1 VRDGGGAQEEPYVSV
16 RSAHVRSGNTRTGSG
31 PSGLANPAQVS
42 ETPKHVSPEAK
53 DTDSPGRGSRESDTD
68 PFESLT
74 IGAEESP
81 EEQPDEYESSDES
94 STFSENEEDDPE
106 LMTTAAHRKSANTPK
121 KRPGLKIASLNMRGR
136 QKEGKDKMK
145 MVVDWMRINHIT
157 ILALQETHQ
166 KTEALEELNKTYRHI
181 KFYGS
186 GLSTASRGIAFIVSK
201 DVGTPDETT
210 FKSYECGRTGMLSL
224 KYGEQ
229 TLNMVN
235 VYMPNNKTQQ
245 KEVIINLEKALKK
258 ETKIK
263 EQELIILGDWN
274 FVEDQIDRSPQHAD
288 DRKVNREMVKLKTSF
303 DLIDGWRKANPS
315 TLKFTWEGTS
325 GTERKK
331 VFSRIDRIYVST
343 NTWQTTN
350 EYKTINCDLSDHDGT
365 AVMVRKAANPVTGT
379 GEKMMNLK
387 IVNDPTFKKEALRL
401 LTNLEKQLRKYE
413 AMEARKNMKGKEE
426 SLIRLRI
433 KYNPQRAW
441 EKYKTGILKASKSVS
456 QTRRKD
462 LESTR
467 KKAEKEIKQAENLLK
482 GCTPDEEENHRKT
495 LSEKKK
501 VLNTHEEEAREV
513 RTHMKDAK
521 WFNVNEKSSKLWFSL
536 NKSRAKS
543 SGIMSLINPEM
554 NEETQDPKDMLEI
567 ARNHHS
573 QLQSEPKMNKD
584 QERAIDNILARVKN
598 KLNKDEKK
606 EISKDISYK
615 EVREALKKA
624 PNGKAP
630 GPDGIPNEFWKMELK
645 WREKMKKEEK
655 FKQGDMKNDTAK
667 ARPCIAALLTK
678 VLTDIER
685 FGAADEKF
693 SEARMGL
700 LYKKKDKRE
709 IQNYRPIT
717 LLNTDYKTYTKILA
731 NRLRE
736 VAPKLIHKDQAGFM
750 PKRSIYDQTK
760 IVELM
765 LRWSENAQCKGVI
778 ICLDQEKAYDRIDL
792 NYLWRAM
799 QAFEFPESFI
809 TKIRNLY
816 TKASTAIRL
825 NGFVSELFDV
835 RRGVR
840 QGDPMSCLLY
850 NLAIEPLIENIRSS
864 PLEGFRINDN
874 LTRVLVKVYADD
886 TTIFLGPQDNPADL
900 QKCLD
905 LFCEASTARFNDT
918 KTEVI
923 PMGLKNLRDE
933 LIQNREYNGWK
944 IEEAVHIARKGEAI
958 RILGSWQGNG
968 IDIQDKWNDILER
981 QMKTMKRW
989 NCLYPSVNGRV
1000 MIAKTLVVS
1009 LAQYLMTVNGIS
1021 NKNLMTMEKN
1031 IRRFIWNGKKGQ
1043 LAWERAILP
1052 VKEGGINAPSMK
1064 IRYESIKVRWLKR
1077 WWHPEPDRLD
1087 WAEVAN
1093 ELTYQNAHQTQKP
1106 ARNIVREWIS
1116 QTWLVKTRTDQLL
1129 QSLRE
1134 LIETAQKYNATISVM
1149 RAPRDL
1155 RLNMPAFHHP
1165 HAKNRNLRSN
1175 SRAMKCLRDTHKA
1188 KTVNN
1193 LIKITTAVDQ
1203 TPCRNNVHGS
1213 NE

>member
-1 VRDGGGAQEEPYVSV
+1 
-16 RSAHVRSGNTRTGSG
+16 
-31 PSGLANPAQVS
+31 
-42 ETPKHVSPEAK
+42 
-53 DTDSPGRGSRESDTD
+53 
-68 PFESLT
+68 
-74 IGAEESP
+74 
-81 EEQPDEYESSDES
+81 
-94 STFSENEEDDPE
+94 
-106 LMTTAAHRKSANTPK
+106 
-121 KRPGLKIASLNMRGR
+121 
-136 QKEGKDKMK
+136 
-145 MVVDWMRINHIT
+145 MV
-157 ILALQETHQ
+157 
-166 KTEALEELNKTYRHI
+166 
-181 KFYGS
+181 
-186 GLSTASRGIAFIVSK
+186 
-201 DVGTPDETT
+201 
-210 FKSYECGRTGMLSL
+210 
-224 KYGEQ
+224 
-229 TLNMVN
+229 
-235 VYMPNNKTQQ
+235 
-245 KEVIINLEKALKK
+245 
-258 ETKIK
+258 
-263 EQELIILGDWN
+263 
-274 FVEDQIDRSPQHAD
+274 
-288 DRKVNREMVKLKTSF
+288 
-303 DLIDGWRKANPS
+303 
-315 TLKFTWEGTS
+315 
-325 GTERKK
+325 
-331 VFSRIDRIYVST
+331 
-343 NTWQTTN
+343 
-350 EYKTINCDLSDHDGT
+350 
-365 AVMVRKAANPVTGT
+365 
-379 GEKMMNLK
+379 
-387 IVNDPTFKKEALRL
+387 
-401 LTNLEKQLRKYE
+401 
-413 AMEARKNMKGKEE
+413 
-426 SLIRLRI
+426 
-433 KYNPQRAW
+433 
-441 EKYKTGILKASKSVS
+441 
-456 QTRRKD
+456 
-462 LESTR
+462 
-467 KKAEKEIKQAENLLK
+467 
-482 GCTPDEEENHRKT
+482 
-495 LSEKKK
+495 
-501 VLNTHEEEAREV
+501 
-513 RTHMKDAK
+513 
-521 WFNVNEKSSKLWFSL
+521 
-536 NKSRAKS
+536 
-543 SGIMSLINPEM
+543 
-554 NEETQDPKDMLEI
+554 
-567 ARNHHS
+567 
-573 QLQSEPKMNKD
+573 
-584 QERAIDNILARVKN
+584 
-598 KLNKDEKK
+598 
-606 EISKDISYK
+606 
-615 EVREALKKA
+615 
-624 PNGKAP
+624 
-630 GPDGIPNEFWKMELK
+630 
-645 WREKMKKEEK
+645 KKEEK

-736 VAPKLIHKDQAGFM
+736 VAPKLIHKNQAGFM
-750 PKRSIYDQTK
+750 PKRSIYNQTK

-765 LRWSENAQCKGVI
+765 LRWSENAQCKGAI
-778 ICLDQEKAYDRIDL
+778 ICLDQEKAYNRIDL

-886 TTIFLGPQDNPADL
+886 TTIFLGPRDNPADL

-1077 WWHPEPDRLD
+1077 WWRPEPDRLD
-1087 WAEVAN
+1087 WAEV
-1093 ELTYQNAHQTQKP
+1093 
-1106 ARNIVREWIS
+1106 
-1116 QTWLVKTRTDQLL
+1116 
-1129 QSLRE
+1129 
-1134 LIETAQKYNATISVM
+1134 
-1149 RAPRDL
+1149 
-1155 RLNMPAFHHP
+1155 
-1165 HAKNRNLRSN
+1165 
-1175 SRAMKCLRDTHKA
+1175 
-1188 KTVNN
+1188 
-1193 LIKITTAVDQ
+1193 
-1203 TPCRNNVHGS
+1203 
-1213 NE
+1213 